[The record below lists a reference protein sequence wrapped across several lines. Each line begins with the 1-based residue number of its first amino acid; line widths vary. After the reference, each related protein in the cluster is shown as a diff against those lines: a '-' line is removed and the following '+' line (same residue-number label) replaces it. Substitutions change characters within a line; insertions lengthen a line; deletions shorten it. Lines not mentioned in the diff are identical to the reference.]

1 MPKTPA
7 LALILAAMAASAA
20 AQTPIASVRHGYAW
34 PTDRSPAADALP
46 RAMPP
51 TEAGWNHDLDLPP
64 VDAYQ
69 DEVLR
74 YVRTGL
80 KPTLVVQLA
89 VVATGRPVQVMVE
102 QAVDKEHLRTATRA
116 FGQLPWDEFLKLKG
130 AALAAMTDLPAEPDP
145 LLAGG
150 PVIVD
155 AVDQLCTLEYA
166 GLDLS
171 VRRRLSCGAPGS
183 LQDASDALV
192 EAAQHAAGPAQG
204 DPQR

>member
-1 MPKTPA
+1 MPKRPA

-20 AQTPIASVRHGYAW
+20 AQTPAASVRHGYAW

-46 RAMPP
+46 RATPP
-51 TEAGWNHDLDLPP
+51 IEAGWNHDLDLPT

-69 DEVLR
+69 AEVLR

-89 VVATGRPVQVMVE
+89 VVATGRPVQVMIE
-102 QAVDKEHLRTATRA
+102 QAADKEHLRAATRA
-116 FGQLPWDEFLKLKG
+116 FGQLPWDAFLKLK
-130 AALAAMTDLPAEPDP
+130 ADALAAMTDPPVEPDP
-145 LLAGG
+145 LVAGG
-150 PVIVD
+150 PVMVD

-166 GLDLS
+166 GLGLS
-171 VRRRLSCGAPGS
+171 VRRRLSCGAPGA
-183 LQDASDALV
+183 LQDASDALLD
-192 EAAQHAAGPAQG
+192 AAQRAAGPPQA